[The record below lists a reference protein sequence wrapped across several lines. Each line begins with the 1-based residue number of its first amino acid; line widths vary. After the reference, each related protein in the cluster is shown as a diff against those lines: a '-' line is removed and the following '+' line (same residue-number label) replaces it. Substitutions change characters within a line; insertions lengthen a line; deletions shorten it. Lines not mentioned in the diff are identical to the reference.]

1 MTIFLLRRKHLVL
14 AGGCFA
20 LTACT
25 APGEPIEQSSS
36 ALSAAPAP
44 AAAPQF
50 VSAQSTAPAP
60 TRSAAVCERSA
71 GPRRGAGSYR
81 SSRQRGAEGARPR
94 DAAVCVPVY
103 VRWHAP
109 VLGHQRQPSLRHQ
122 RHPGEDGDDSGLTCT
137 AKDGSTTAFHS
148 CRFRHGRERCGH
160 RENESRDGRHRCR
173 PVGDSA
179 ARADG
184 RPRLVRQ
191 QVPFRARLRHPARRK
206 HAAGAVR
213 KWALDPITKPGVLV
227 TEYVEGPVSNGPNEQ
242 LLYAGG
248 PGHGGWSGAIDYN
261 WSASGQTDVIT
272 AVAEFI
278 VPEVFAESS
287 IGNYSSAS
295 TWAGLGGWNNKP
307 LWQAGVDEHTQ
318 TVLWVETSSYN
329 AWWQL
334 APNVNEEG
342 TYSVN
347 NGDDVES
354 QVWICDITNNYYVTD
369 SSNPNGYLCVWLHDY
384 TNNQTTSGYWPS
396 NNAGTWPSAWNTGEA
411 IQEWNNGGSND
422 YAQFNPFEFRQ
433 AWDYWYT
440 GNTYGVQQNQ
450 MGSSD
455 STSMAQIG
463 TYAATVGGS
472 CMANQYG
479 TCKDSGTYVSVWWNA
494 HQ

>member
-1 MTIFLLRRKHLVL
+1 
-14 AGGCFA
+14 
-20 LTACT
+20 
-25 APGEPIEQSSS
+25 
-36 ALSAAPAP
+36 
-44 AAAPQF
+44 
-50 VSAQSTAPAP
+50 
-60 TRSAAVCERSA
+60 
-71 GPRRGAGSYR
+71 
-81 SSRQRGAEGARPR
+81 
-94 DAAVCVPVY
+94 
-103 VRWHAP
+103 
-109 VLGHQRQPSLRHQ
+109 
-122 RHPGEDGDDSGLTCT
+122 
-137 AKDGSTTAFHS
+137 
-148 CRFRHGRERCGH
+148 
-160 RENESRDGRHRCR
+160 
-173 PVGDSA
+173 
-179 ARADG
+179 
-184 RPRLVRQ
+184 
-191 QVPFRARLRHPARRK
+191 
-206 HAAGAVR
+206 
-213 KWALDPITKPGVLV
+213 
-227 TEYVEGPVSNGPNEQ
+227 
-242 LLYAGG
+242 
-248 PGHGGWSGAIDYN
+248 
-261 WSASGQTDVIT
+261 
-272 AVAEFI
+272 
-278 VPEVFAESS
+278 
-287 IGNYSSAS
+287 
-295 TWAGLGGWNNKP
+295 
-307 LWQAGVDEHTQ
+307 VDEHTQ